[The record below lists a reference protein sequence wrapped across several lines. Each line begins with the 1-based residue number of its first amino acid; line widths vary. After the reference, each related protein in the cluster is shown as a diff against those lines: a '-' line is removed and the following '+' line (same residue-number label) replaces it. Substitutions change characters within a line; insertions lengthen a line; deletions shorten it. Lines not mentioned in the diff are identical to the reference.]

1 MKRSYEADVRIIKA
15 MASETEGF
23 TGELVEMGENS
34 IKLGMSQY
42 EILIDLPYD
51 YSDKDLSYS
60 VSTIRYED
68 EEETE
73 RNMREAKTE
82 RGLRNYIHK
91 FSN

>member
-15 MASETEGF
+15 MASETQGF
-23 TGELVEMGENS
+23 TGQLEEMWENS
-34 IKLGMSQY
+34 IMLHMDQY
-42 EILIDLPYD
+42 RILIDLPYD

-60 VSTIRYED
+60 VSTIRFDD